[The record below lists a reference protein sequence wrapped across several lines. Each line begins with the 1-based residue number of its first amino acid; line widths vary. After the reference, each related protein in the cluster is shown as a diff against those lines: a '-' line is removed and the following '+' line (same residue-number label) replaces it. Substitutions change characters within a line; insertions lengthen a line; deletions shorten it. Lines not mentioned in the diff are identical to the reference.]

1 MPIKIKTDIDI
12 LLDKVWYM
20 NLVGMRAK
28 KEGWAIIK
36 INQVCAAS
44 KDGTEGGVGDDP
56 EVGRV

>member
-1 MPIKIKTDIDI
+1 
-12 LLDKVWYM
+12 M